1 MRQSIIAAIFNQ
13 DNTQVLAIKRRDV
26 PVWVLPGGALDPGE
40 NPESGIIREV
50 LEETGLKVTIKRKVA
65 LYTPVNKLGTTTH
78 LFECKVKSGTPV
90 IGDETADIGFYPIEH
105 LPKHFFYIHEHM
117 LRDVMANETQLMK
130 KEFDQVTYWALFKYF
145 LRHPILVIRF
155 ALSQLGYPLNKKP

>member
-40 NPESGIIREV
+40 NPEEGIIREV
-50 LEETGLKVTIKRKVA
+50 LEETGLNVSIKRKVA

-78 LFECKVKSGTPV
+78 LFECSINSGKPV
-90 IGDETADIGFYPIEH
+90 IGEETADIGFFPIEQ
-105 LPKHFFYIHEHM
+105 LPKRFFYIHEHM
-117 LRDVMANETQLMK
+117 LKDVTANQTQLMEK
-130 KEFDQVTYWALFKYF
+130 KFDQVTYWALFKYF
-145 LRHPILVIRF
+145 ICHPILVIRF
-155 ALSQLGYPLNKKP
+155 ALSQLGFPLNKKP